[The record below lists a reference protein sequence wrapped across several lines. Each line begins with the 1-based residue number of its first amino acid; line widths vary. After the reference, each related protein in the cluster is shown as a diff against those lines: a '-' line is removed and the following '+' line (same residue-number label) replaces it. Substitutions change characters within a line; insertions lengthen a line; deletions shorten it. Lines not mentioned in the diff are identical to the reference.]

1 MNTMPHI
8 YLCLLLAGL
17 CAFAHCHHTLDH
29 KEDHDHSPLAEGD
42 RDLPSVKIV
51 QGNADFAFRFYH
63 HVASE
68 TAEKNIIFS
77 PLSISAALA
86 ILSLGAQNTTLSQL
100 LLGLGFNQSD
110 TSEQEI
116 HEGFHHLLHM
126 LNLPNAEIKLS
137 IGNALFTND
146 QVKLVKK
153 FLDDAKHFYEADV
166 LPTNFMNPAVAE
178 SQINGYIKNK
188 TNGKLDDVVQ
198 GLDPEAVM
206 IIVNYIYMTAFW
218 KNPFNYLHTSEG
230 DFYVDDQTTVKVPMM
245 NKDSRFETYR
255 DNILSC
261 EVVKL
266 PYKGDVSAFFIL
278 PDQGKMKQVENA
290 LSKDWIQSHSSGS
303 SFNRRIELALPRF
316 TISSNYVLQEM
327 LRKMNITEVFTNR
340 ADLSGITGKPEL
352 KVSKAIHKAYLNVHE
367 NGTEAAATTVF
378 ESVPYSVPPE
388 VKINH
393 PFLMVTV
400 HEKTSTILFIGKVK
414 NPNET

>member
-1 MNTMPHI
+1 MPHI

-290 LSKDWIQSHSSGS
+290 LSKDVLLKWMKL
-303 SFNRRIELALPRF
+303 LALPRF

-352 KVSKAIHKAYLNVHE
+352 KVSKASHKAVLDVNE
-367 NGTEAAATTVF
+367 RGTEAAAVSF
-378 ESVPYSVPPE
+378 GSDKKGPNAPSSVLLKFDRPFFFFMWAPE
-388 VKINH
+388 DWVMLFMGKI
-393 PFLMVTV
+393 V
-400 HEKTSTILFIGKVK
+400 
-414 NPNET
+414 NPL

>member
-1 MNTMPHI
+1 MCRSCCQTTI
-8 YLCLLLAGL
+8 SQKLERG
-17 CAFAHCHHTLDH
+17 HHSL
-29 KEDHDHSPLAEGD
+29 SD

-290 LSKDWIQSHSSGS
+290 LTSGS